1 VFLRSNVQPDAAICS
16 ECILFT
22 AEHVMWLMGAH
33 WMMGGES
40 RMGAG
45 GFLSHA
51 LCYATVE
58 MRGYSFDLRSASMA
72 VCYDP

>member
-16 ECILFT
+16 ECILST

-40 RMGAG
+40 RMVQEA
-45 GFLSHA
+45 F
-51 LCYATVE
+51 
-58 MRGYSFDLRSASMA
+58 
-72 VCYDP
+72 

>member
-1 VFLRSNVQPDAAICS
+1 MVDGCTLDDGRRVTD
-16 ECILFT
+16 
-22 AEHVMWLMGAH
+22 
-33 WMMGGES
+33 
-40 RMGAG
+40 GAG

-58 MRGYSFDLRSASMA
+58 MRGCSFDLRSASMA